1 MRMMRSG
8 LDPGAESYPPY
19 KSPAVRSI
27 PVVEWQLQYSKYCSD
42 PLCHSLGNIYGSKPS
57 RLFGSHGQT
66 ERNRSRAAR
75 LQMEQDLGRGTTRRG
90 SYKTLLNKIRELGLE
105 N

>member
-1 MRMMRSG
+1 MAVTVFEVLLGSTVPQFG
-8 LDPGAESYPPY
+8 QHLWLEAEPPRRE
-19 KSPAVRSI
+19 S
-27 PVVEWQLQYSKYCSD
+27 
-42 PLCHSLGNIYGSKPS
+42 
-57 RLFGSHGQT
+57 GQT

-90 SYKTLLNKIRELGLE
+90 SYKTLLNKIREMGLE